1 VKVEFRKRFFKDFEN
16 LPKQVQ
22 SLILPGLE
30 QLGSIKSLEEI
41 YSIKKLRGYK
51 NFYRLRIG
59 DYRIGCQLIDGTLIV
74 ERVLHRKDI
83 YRYYP

>member
-1 VKVEFRKRFFKDFEN
+1 MKVEFRKRFFKDFEN